1 MPKQVSIDFG
11 PPSPVSEFEEITSHY
26 SHQHQ
31 HQHQP
36 APAPEE
42 LPLHYMQSDGG
53 EVRYR
58 HKPVGPSGLDNDYR
72 NGRGYGYAD
81 EDDGGKE
88 VYAKMRTSNALRNI
102 PRPPPTSFQEDLME
116 HLPAAVYT
124 LLSCWTRFHAIG
136 KSSHVIW
143 DEAHFGKFGSYYLK
157 VCTTWSSVTCH

>member
-11 PPSPVSEFEEITSHY
+11 PPSPVSEFEEITTHHSH
-26 SHQHQ
+26 SQQHP
-31 HQHQP
+31 P
-36 APAPEE
+36 AVEE

-58 HKPVGPSGLDNDYR
+58 HKPVGPSALDNNYH
-72 NGRGYGYAD
+72 NGRGYVYTD

-136 KSSHVIW
+136 KSAHVIW

-157 VCTTWSSVTCH
+157 VWTVRDTTSELI